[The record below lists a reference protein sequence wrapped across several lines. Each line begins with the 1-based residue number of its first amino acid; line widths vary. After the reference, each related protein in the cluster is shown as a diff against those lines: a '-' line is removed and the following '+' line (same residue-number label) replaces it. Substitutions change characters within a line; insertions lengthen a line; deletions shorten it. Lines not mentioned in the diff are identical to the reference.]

1 MEILVMSFIHCSIWG
16 CSKFVARAHWFVF
29 GLIFMPLVILT
40 VIIALHTL
48 NINTFSCE
56 IRNEPAKAEMY
67 MKRAATSK
75 YATGNGSFD
84 YMSSCAKV
92 HCKMRGWEV

>member
-1 MEILVMSFIHCSIWG
+1 MRIGL
-16 CSKFVARAHWFVF
+16 FVF
-29 GLIFMPLVILT
+29 DLHMPQFITTKLT

-48 NINTFSCE
+48 NINTISCE

-67 MKRAATSK
+67 MKRAALSK
-75 YATGNGSFD
+75 YAIGNGSFD